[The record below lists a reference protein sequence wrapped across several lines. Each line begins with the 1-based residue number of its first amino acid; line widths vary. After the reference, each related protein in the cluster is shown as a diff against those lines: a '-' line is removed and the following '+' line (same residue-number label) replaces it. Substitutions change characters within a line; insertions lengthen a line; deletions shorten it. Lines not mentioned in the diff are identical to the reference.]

1 MQGGYLKMQINFEK
15 IKAGKTMKEL
25 LEFSI
30 INLDKPCGPTS
41 FQVAE
46 QVGRILDAGKFSH
59 FGTLDP
65 MVSGV
70 LPVALNRACRLATW
84 FMKKDKT
91 YVGIMHLHEDI
102 SEEKLKEEMKK
113 FVGKIMQ
120 LPPVRSRVK
129 REERQREVYK
139 FEILEKNERDVLFIS
154 EVEAGTYIRKLV
166 SDLGERIGGAHMTEL
181 RRIKAGIFDENDK
194 GFVTLYEL
202 EKAVEEYEKGNEKP
216 LRELLIPGEVIS
228 RIMPVVYAKKEA
240 IKKLYTGSPLMLE
253 FIEGKPEVKEGNT
266 AVFSDDKFIGV
277 YEISKEKEVFAKPK
291 FVLN

>member
-1 MQGGYLKMQINFEK
+1 MINIEQIK
-15 IKAGKTMKEL
+15 SKKTIHEL
-25 LEFSI
+25 LEFSV

-46 QVGRILDAGKFSH
+46 QVGKIVEARKFSH

-91 YVGIMHLHEDI
+91 YVGIMHLHKDI
-102 SEEKLKEEMKK
+102 DMEKLKEEMQK

-139 FEILEKNERDVLFIS
+139 FEILEKNGKEVLFVS
-154 EVEAGTYIRKLV
+154 EVEAGTYIRKIC
-166 SDLGERIGGAHMTEL
+166 SDLGERIGGAHMAEL
-181 RRIKAGIFDENDK
+181 RRIKAGIFSEQDK
-194 GFVTLYEL
+194 EFVNLYEL
-202 EKAVEEYEKGNEKP
+202 EKAVEESKKGNEKE
-216 LRELLIPGEVIS
+216 LRKILIPGEIVS
-228 RIMPVVYAKKEA
+228 KIMPVVQVNQGC
-240 IKKLYTGSPLMLE
+240 IKKLFTGSPLMSD
-253 FIEGKPEVKEGNT
+253 FIEGKHEVKEGNI
-266 AVFSDDKFIGV
+266 AVFSEEKFIGV
-277 YEISKEKEVFAKPK
+277 YKLSEEKDIVARPE